1 VRFMSR
7 FLFQCM
13 PRLRVHRNALNV
25 AWRRKLIIQ
34 AWPTV
39 PRPKE
44 KEVTTLETDVAF
56 GSEASV

>member
-1 VRFMSR
+1 
-7 FLFQCM
+7 
-13 PRLRVHRNALNV
+13 LNV